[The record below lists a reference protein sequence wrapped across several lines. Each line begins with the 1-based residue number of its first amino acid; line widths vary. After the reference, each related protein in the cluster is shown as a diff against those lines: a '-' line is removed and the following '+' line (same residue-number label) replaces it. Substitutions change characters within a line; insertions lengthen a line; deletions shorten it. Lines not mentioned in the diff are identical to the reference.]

1 MATVS
6 DRPKDR
12 PRAATERSQT
22 VGRPVEGRKG
32 RTRMQRKIRA
42 KRPAK
47 KAGADVTKIPPE
59 QWDMPVSFAQDG
71 SMVSLREFIHPT
83 VPVLSLSQ
91 LSPEQ
96 RAELTVKRIELQPR
110 FELGMIGAG
119 IVDKS
124 RAIAEVK
131 SQSKVGRLLTEIEQ
145 RVINNLVTDAARKP

>member
-1 MATVS
+1 M
-6 DRPKDR
+6 
-12 PRAATERSQT
+12 
-22 VGRPVEGRKG
+22 
-32 RTRMQRKIRA
+32 
-42 KRPAK
+42 
-47 KAGADVTKIPPE
+47 TKIPPE